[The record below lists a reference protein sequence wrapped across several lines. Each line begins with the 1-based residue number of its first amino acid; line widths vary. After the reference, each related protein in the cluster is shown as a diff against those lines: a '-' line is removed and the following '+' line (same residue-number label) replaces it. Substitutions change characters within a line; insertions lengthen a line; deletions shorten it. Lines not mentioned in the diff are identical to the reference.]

1 MEGAGQRSMKAG
13 AYRCT
18 QQLSRSYN
26 IGTLSFVYKL

>member
-1 MEGAGQRSMKAG
+1 MKAG

-26 IGTLSFVYKL
+26 IRTLSFVYKL